1 MIGEE
6 QCSTGKDPCV
16 PAVIPE
22 QLLGYEQVAKRI
34 ANIRFG
40 RWDFSG
46 LLQKKEK
53 ERSYDAKRRVK
64 NIY

>member
-22 QLLGYEQVAKRI
+22 QLPGYEQVAKRI

-40 RWDFSG
+40 RRDFSG
-46 LLQKKEK
+46 LLQKKGEGEK
-53 ERSYDAKRRVK
+53 L
-64 NIY
+64 